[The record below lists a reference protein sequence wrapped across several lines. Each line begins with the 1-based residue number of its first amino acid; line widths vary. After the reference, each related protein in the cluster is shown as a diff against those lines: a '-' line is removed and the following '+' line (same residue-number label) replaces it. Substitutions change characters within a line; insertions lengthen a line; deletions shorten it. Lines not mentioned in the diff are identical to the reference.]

1 MKWLVACLLGTRKIK
16 KISSYTALLF
26 AMVAL
31 NMHVYAGAQGPDNST
46 SKYAVRTVCIDAGHG
61 GKDEGAS
68 GFSGKKEKNIALAVA
83 LKLGAYIEQNFP
95 DVKVVYTRKT
105 DVFVELYERAA
116 IANRAKAD
124 LFISIHLNSSTNSD
138 AYGCEAWVLGLHR
151 SESNLE
157 VAKREN
163 AVIKLEDQQE
173 QHYEFDPNSEA
184 GHIIMSMAQT
194 AYLDQSIDLAS
205 NVMDQFENK
214 VKRKSRGV
222 KQAGF
227 MVLYKTAM
235 PATLIELGFISNQ
248 EEESF
253 LSHEE
258 GQDYIASAI
267 YRSFAAYKARMDA
280 KVHHGD
286 NSNKA
291 DSSDEYKPVKGGL
304 KVPEVKSSQSTKPS
318 GNTTHG
324 GSSSTATKPTTNT
337 TSAQSTSNN
346 GNSNVT
352 SGVRNGE
359 RVLYQHNPQTE
370 QRDKHMAK
378 DSADKYAAQ
387 KNNIE
392 VKKEYHT
399 APEEGFAPPA
409 TIFRIQFSAAVT
421 KAAKGSKFERD
432 FPRII
437 YEDNGKGV
445 LRYMSG
451 EYKSYA
457 EAKSAL
463 ANVKAIG
470 YKDAFVVV
478 YESGK
483 RGDINKYNR

>member
-1 MKWLVACLLGTRKIK
+1 
-16 KISSYTALLF
+16 
-26 AMVAL
+26 
-31 NMHVYAGAQGPDNST
+31 
-46 SKYAVRTVCIDAGHG
+46 
-61 GKDEGAS
+61 
-68 GFSGKKEKNIALAVA
+68 
-83 LKLGAYIEQNFP
+83 
-95 DVKVVYTRKT
+95 
-105 DVFVELYERAA
+105 
-116 IANRAKAD
+116 
-124 LFISIHLNSSTNSD
+124 
-138 AYGCEAWVLGLHR
+138 
-151 SESNLE
+151 

-248 EEESF
+248 EEENF

-267 YRSFAAYKARMDA
+267 YRSFAAYKTRMDA

-286 NSNKA
+286 NTPKY
-291 DSSDEYKPVKGGL
+291 DSTDEYKPLQGGL
-304 KVPEVKSSQSTKPS
+304 KVPEVKSTQSTKPGNGNNHGTS
-318 GNTTHG
+318 SSSKTTSTTTIHTTQNSNNSNTTV
-324 GSSSTATKPTTNT
+324 
-337 TSAQSTSNN
+337 NN
-346 GNSNVT
+346 
-352 SGVRNGE
+352 GVRNGE

-370 QRDKHMAK
+370 QRDKQIAK

-387 KNNIE
+387 KNHVE
-392 VKKEYHT
+392 VKKEFHT

-409 TIFRIQFSAAVT
+409 VIFRIQFSAAVS
-421 KAAKGSKFERD
+421 KAAKGSKIERD
-432 FPRII
+432 FPHII

-457 EAKSAL
+457 EAKTAL
-463 ANVKAIG
+463 TNVKAKG